1 MKIKT
6 RMIGMDLDGTLLKSD
21 KELTQYTKDVLK
33 RAIEQGIIVMPAT
46 GRPIT
51 GVPKELLEFPGI
63 RYAVTA
69 NGGRVID
76 LEKNEAIVEELLPHD
91 IAEVMMDVFEHYDTF
106 REIYF
111 DGVGYA
117 SREALEHIGKYL
129 SVPAMANY
137 IMSTRVAVDDV
148 RVKFDE
154 TKLPVDKIQALF
166 TSVEDRDAA
175 RKEIEDVPGIEITGA
190 LPMNLEINAAGVNKG
205 KAMIELGKLLGI
217 PREEIM
223 AFGDGNNDLK
233 MLKEVGT
240 GVAMENAIPSVK
252 EAAEYVT
259 LSNDEEGVAKF
270 IEKYV
275 LDYGKERNML
285 DIIKVII
292 LGIVEGITEWLPVS
306 STGHLILV
314 GNVLKPSMSDAFME
328 MFDVV
333 IQLGAIMAVVV
344 LYFHKL
350 NPFSPRKSHKQKML
364 TWQMWIKVLIA
375 SVPAG
380 IVGVLFNDILD
391 EIFYKPIPVAVML
404 IVYGILFIV
413 VENHNAGKKPS
424 VTRIS
429 QLSVQML
436 LWIGFFQMLA
446 LIPGTSR
453 SGATIVGALLI
464 GVSREVAAE
473 FTFFLAIPA
482 MFGASL
488 LKLIKFGFH
497 FTGAEFGLLM
507 LGCIVSF
514 GLSVIAIK
522 FLMGYIK
529 QHDFKVFGYYR
540 IVLGG
545 LIIVWTIIQTVIA

>member
-76 LEKNEAIVEELLPHD
+76 LEKN
-91 IAEVMMDVFEHYDTF
+91 
-106 REIYF
+106 
-111 DGVGYA
+111 
-117 SREALEHIGKYL
+117 EALEHIGKYL

-252 EAAEYVT
+252 EAADYVT

-270 IEKYV
+270 IEKY
-275 LDYGKERNML
+275 
-285 DIIKVII
+285 
-292 LGIVEGITEWLPVS
+292 
-306 STGHLILV
+306 
-314 GNVLKPSMSDAFME
+314 
-328 MFDVV
+328 
-333 IQLGAIMAVVV
+333 
-344 LYFHKL
+344 
-350 NPFSPRKSHKQKML
+350 
-364 TWQMWIKVLIA
+364 
-375 SVPAG
+375 
-380 IVGVLFNDILD
+380 ILD
-391 EIFYKPIPVAVML
+391 
-404 IVYGILFIV
+404 
-413 VENHNAGKKPS
+413 
-424 VTRIS
+424 
-429 QLSVQML
+429 
-436 LWIGFFQMLA
+436 
-446 LIPGTSR
+446 
-453 SGATIVGALLI
+453 
-464 GVSREVAAE
+464 
-473 FTFFLAIPA
+473 
-482 MFGASL
+482 
-488 LKLIKFGFH
+488 
-497 FTGAEFGLLM
+497 
-507 LGCIVSF
+507 
-514 GLSVIAIK
+514 
-522 FLMGYIK
+522 
-529 QHDFKVFGYYR
+529 
-540 IVLGG
+540 
-545 LIIVWTIIQTVIA
+545 

>member
-69 NGGRVID
+69 NGGR
-76 LEKNEAIVEELLPHD
+76 D
-91 IAEVMMDVFEHYDTF
+91 IAEVMLDVFEHYDTF

-129 SVPAMANY
+129 SVPVMANY

-252 EAAEYVT
+252 EAADYVT

-275 LDYGKERNML
+275 LD
-285 DIIKVII
+285 
-292 LGIVEGITEWLPVS
+292 
-306 STGHLILV
+306 
-314 GNVLKPSMSDAFME
+314 
-328 MFDVV
+328 
-333 IQLGAIMAVVV
+333 
-344 LYFHKL
+344 
-350 NPFSPRKSHKQKML
+350 
-364 TWQMWIKVLIA
+364 
-375 SVPAG
+375 
-380 IVGVLFNDILD
+380 
-391 EIFYKPIPVAVML
+391 
-404 IVYGILFIV
+404 
-413 VENHNAGKKPS
+413 
-424 VTRIS
+424 
-429 QLSVQML
+429 
-436 LWIGFFQMLA
+436 
-446 LIPGTSR
+446 
-453 SGATIVGALLI
+453 
-464 GVSREVAAE
+464 
-473 FTFFLAIPA
+473 
-482 MFGASL
+482 
-488 LKLIKFGFH
+488 
-497 FTGAEFGLLM
+497 
-507 LGCIVSF
+507 
-514 GLSVIAIK
+514 
-522 FLMGYIK
+522 
-529 QHDFKVFGYYR
+529 
-540 IVLGG
+540 
-545 LIIVWTIIQTVIA
+545 

>member
-91 IAEVMMDVFEHYDTF
+91 IAEVMLDVFEHYDTF

-117 SREALEHIGKYL
+117 SRE
-129 SVPAMANY
+129 
-137 IMSTRVAVDDV
+137 VDDV

-252 EAAEYVT
+252 EAADYVT

-270 IEKYV
+270 IEKY
-275 LDYGKERNML
+275 ML
-285 DIIKVII
+285 D
-292 LGIVEGITEWLPVS
+292 
-306 STGHLILV
+306 
-314 GNVLKPSMSDAFME
+314 
-328 MFDVV
+328 
-333 IQLGAIMAVVV
+333 
-344 LYFHKL
+344 
-350 NPFSPRKSHKQKML
+350 
-364 TWQMWIKVLIA
+364 
-375 SVPAG
+375 
-380 IVGVLFNDILD
+380 
-391 EIFYKPIPVAVML
+391 
-404 IVYGILFIV
+404 
-413 VENHNAGKKPS
+413 
-424 VTRIS
+424 
-429 QLSVQML
+429 
-436 LWIGFFQMLA
+436 
-446 LIPGTSR
+446 
-453 SGATIVGALLI
+453 
-464 GVSREVAAE
+464 
-473 FTFFLAIPA
+473 
-482 MFGASL
+482 
-488 LKLIKFGFH
+488 
-497 FTGAEFGLLM
+497 
-507 LGCIVSF
+507 
-514 GLSVIAIK
+514 
-522 FLMGYIK
+522 
-529 QHDFKVFGYYR
+529 
-540 IVLGG
+540 
-545 LIIVWTIIQTVIA
+545 